1 MAVTTDP
8 KTTTW
13 EFFDRRQ
20 KELIDLAS
28 AMGLLGWD
36 QQTYMPPK
44 GAMLRGHQQSSLAA
58 IYHERLTDDRFG
70 EALAELAEDDEL
82 GPVEAASVREARRE
96 RDRAVR
102 VPADLV
108 RELSLASSEGF
119 DTWQRVR
126 PQSDFATFRPYL
138 ERIVAL
144 KQQEADALGYD
155 EERYDALLDAY
166 EPDMKVSRL
175 EPLLAGLRDDLVP
188 FAHEVFDAPR
198 PDDSF
203 LALDFPEDRQWDFT
217 MLLLRDLGF
226 DLEAGRQ
233 DRSAHPF
240 TGGTGPYDVRL
251 TTRFIPGDPR
261 SAIMASVHEAGH
273 GLYEQGIGTA
283 SNLVRTFAG
292 HAASLG
298 LHESQSRLWENQVGR
313 SLPFWQHYYPEF
325 QRRFPDSLAGVDVN
339 HFHRVVNLVEPS
351 LIRVE
356 ADEVTYN
363 LHILLRFEL
372 ELALIRGDLA
382 VVDLPTAWNEAMR
395 RYLGIDVP
403 SDREGVLQDVHWSG
417 GSIGYF
423 PTYTLGNLYAAQLD
437 EAARK
442 AIPDLV
448 DQIGRGEFRSLL
460 EWLRENIHRK
470 GHLEPA
476 EEIARG
482 ATGKGLE
489 HETLMAYLRRKY
501 GALYG
506 LSS

>member
-1 MAVTTDP
+1 VAVTTDP
-8 KTTTW
+8 KTSTW

-28 AMGLLGWD
+28 AMGLLSWD
-36 QQTYMPPK
+36 QQTYMPPR
-44 GAMLRGHQQSSLAA
+44 GASLRAHQQSSLAT
-58 IYHERLTDDRFG
+58 IYHERLTDERFG
-70 EALAELAEDDEL
+70 EILAELAEDDEL
-82 GPVEAASVREARRE
+82 GQIEVASVREARRE

-102 VPADLV
+102 VPTELV
-108 RELSLASSEGF
+108 REISLASSEGF
-119 DTWQRVR
+119 DTWQRAR
-126 PQSDFATFRPYL
+126 PENDFATFKPYL

-144 KQQEADALGYD
+144 KQEEADALGYE
-155 EERYDALLDAY
+155 EERYDALLDDY
-166 EPDMKVSRL
+166 EPDMRVSRL
-175 EPLLAGLRDDLVP
+175 EPLLSGLRDELVP
-188 FAHEVFDAPR
+188 FAHAVFAAPR

-217 MLLLRDLGF
+217 MVLLRDLGF

-261 SAIMASVHEAGH
+261 SAIMASIHEAGH
-273 GLYEQGIGTA
+273 GMYEQGIGTA
-283 SNLVRTFAG
+283 RALVRTFAG
-292 HAASLG
+292 QTASLG

-325 QRRFPDSLAGVDVN
+325 KRRFPESLSGVDVD
-339 HFHRVVNLVEPS
+339 HFYRVVNLVEPS

-372 ELALIRGDLA
+372 ELALVRGDLA
-382 VVDLPTAWNEAMR
+382 VADLPGAWNDAIR
-395 RYLGIDVP
+395 RYLGIEVP

-423 PTYTLGNLYAAQLD
+423 PTYTLGNLYAAQLQ
-437 EAARK
+437 EAALA
-442 AIPDLV
+442 AIPDL
-448 DQIGRGEFRSLL
+448 DEQIGRGEFGPLL

-470 GHLEPA
+470 AHLEPA
-476 EEIARG
+476 EDVARA
-482 ATGKGLE
+482 ATGRGLE
-489 HETLMAYLRRKY
+489 YDTLMTYLRRKY
-501 GALYG
+501 GALYDV
-506 LSS
+506 S